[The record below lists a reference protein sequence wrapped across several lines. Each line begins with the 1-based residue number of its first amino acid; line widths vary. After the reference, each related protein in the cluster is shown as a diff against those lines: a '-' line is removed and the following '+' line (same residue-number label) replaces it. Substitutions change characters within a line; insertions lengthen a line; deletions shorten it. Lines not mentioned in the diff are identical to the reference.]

1 MIKTYRRQNHSQGTI
16 KCQLT
21 SLLFDGSRQLV
32 PDMLSNCVPS
42 AAPHSDN
49 HRTIDNLVNNHNQQR
64 SIMSSTHSSPSPLC
78 TQAGA
83 TANWERLRKS
93 CDSCQEAKVK
103 CSQHKPSCHRCLRHR
118 QPCIYSPQR
127 RTGRPRKRPTLD
139 GTLHSAVNLG
149 SDEYRAIITE
159 ATSSTVNGQDLVMA
173 DVRGD
178 DTPLLAGGITADNI
192 NSISSVFEPS
202 FEALLAGSPL
212 SKDPTT
218 RDSHSDSC
226 HTGYPTASP
235 SDAWGDLSLF
245 LPDYNTSS
253 LSHPEHVVAGIDQL
267 PPLSVDASNTSSENG
282 DCGAKC
288 YTTLL
293 QQLLFLRQSLP
304 ESSRPSIDVIL
315 EVESHE
321 RRLLDRVLSC
331 ATCLSNR
338 SSVLLMSVITERV
351 IQMLDWIIEEKTLL
365 DTESARFIRRTASSW
380 TQTSQLP
387 PAGNRTDGRPYV
399 CLVPLHVGSTELDE
413 DTKQY
418 FLKQLILMRMKK
430 LAAKVQDVRRT
441 TSTRRGDCIY
451 RAAEL
456 VLAESLQR
464 LDYLRGQVQMWE

>member
-1 MIKTYRRQNHSQGTI
+1 
-16 KCQLT
+16 
-21 SLLFDGSRQLV
+21 
-32 PDMLSNCVPS
+32 
-42 AAPHSDN
+42 
-49 HRTIDNLVNNHNQQR
+49 
-64 SIMSSTHSSPSPLC
+64 
-78 TQAGA
+78 
-83 TANWERLRKS
+83 
-93 CDSCQEAKVK
+93 
-103 CSQHKPSCHRCLRHR
+103 
-118 QPCIYSPQR
+118 
-127 RTGRPRKRPTLD
+127 
-139 GTLHSAVNLG
+139 
-149 SDEYRAIITE
+149 
-159 ATSSTVNGQDLVMA
+159 MA

-245 LPDYNTSS
+245 LPDYNISS

-267 PPLSVDASNTSSENG
+267 PLLSVDASNTSSENG

-288 YTTLL
+288 YTALL

-365 DTESARFIRRTASSW
+365 DTESARSIRRTASSW